1 MSAFRTVIL
10 DCDSTLSSIEGI
22 DELAAM
28 HAPEVAA
35 LTDAAMRGEL
45 RLEEVYGRRLA
56 LVRPTRAALDA
67 LGTRYVE
74 HLVPDAREVVR
85 ALHEAGVGVRILSG
99 GLLPAVRVL
108 ARDLGV
114 DDAHV
119 AAVDVA
125 LDAAGGYVGFD
136 ERSPLARA
144 GGKAEVIAAWT
155 GLERPSMLVGDGK
168 TDLEARPAVDCFVAF
183 AGVVAREPVMAGA
196 DVVVRSPSLAPVLAL
211 ALGDARPHS
220 AAARAVY
227 DRGRALLE
235 SAPHP
240 ALPGDPP

>member
-22 DELAAM
+22 DELAAA
-28 HAPEVAA
+28 HAAEVAS

-56 LVRPTRAALDA
+56 LVRPTRPALDA
-67 LGTRYVE
+67 LGALYVE
-74 HLVPDAREVVR
+74 RLVPDAREVVR
-85 ALHEAGVGVRILSG
+85 ALQEGGIAVRILSG
-99 GLLPAVRVL
+99 GLLPAVL
-108 ARDLGV
+108 AVARELGV
-114 DDAHV
+114 DDSHV

-125 LDAAGGYVGFD
+125 FDDAGGYAGFD

-144 GGKAEVIAAWT
+144 GGKAEVIAAWS
-155 GLERPSMLVGDGK
+155 GLPRPSMLVGDGK
-168 TDLEARPAVDCFVAF
+168 TDLEARDAVDSFVAF

-196 DVVVRSPSLAPVLAL
+196 DVVVRAASLAPVLAL

-220 AAARAVY
+220 GAARAVY
-227 DRGRALLE
+227 DRGRAMLE
-235 SAPHP
+235 GAPHP